1 MILVFII
8 VEWAFILIFSVL
20 FLILVFVS
28 HFIRFLNVYI
38 L

>member
-1 MILVFII
+1 MIIVFII

-28 HFIRFLNVYI
+28 HLFIF
-38 L
+38 

>member
-8 VEWAFILIFSVL
+8 VEWAFILIFSAL

-28 HFIRFLNVYI
+28 HFIHFLNVYI